1 MSNISTVYFRKLF
14 TKTFGISPIK
24 YLKKIRMQKA
34 KELLM
39 ADSGSISDIARLT
52 GFTSISTF
60 SKVFKAENGF
70 RQIILSFPST
80 ASPAPRLLPHPR
92 NSRPRQSVWRNP
104 A

>member
-52 GFTSISTF
+52 GFT
-60 SKVFKAENGF
+60 KVFKAENGF